1 MTGEKRAHA
10 QNKSSILDVL
20 NNKFDRAVKFSLN
33 RTWLPVYVY
42 LKYEQTNLL
51 LFFYVTS
58 NSKLQLVS

>member
-33 RTWLPVYVY
+33 RTWLYAY

>member
-33 RTWLPVYVY
+33 RTWLYVY
-42 LKYEQTNLL
+42 LKDEQTNLL